1 MKSIIKTSIITFVLF
16 FLARTIIFPM
26 IDSKPLFTGGI
37 SSAILASTINTIA
50 FVLVYEWLAIN
61 SIIKT
66 KVAGK

>member
-1 MKSIIKTSIITFVLF
+1 
-16 FLARTIIFPM
+16 M